1 MRAALQVLRR
11 APRLRHQST
20 AAAQKTVDD
29 AFLASLEALAT
40 TSQSPD
46 VRKLHGDDESHHAAV
61 PPEVVAFPESTE
73 EVAAI
78 LKLCNEQSIAVVPYG
93 AGTSLEGHIQASRGG
108 VCVDVSKLDQMVAE
122 HPEDLDC
129 RVQAGMT
136 RKAVNSAL
144 RHTGLHFP
152 VDPGADATIGGMAA
166 CGASG
171 TTSVR
176 YGTMRENVL
185 GLTAVLA
192 DGTVLETGSRARK
205 SSAGY
210 ALTKLFLGSEGTLGV
225 ITEVALRLHPVPMCV
240 EAATARFDSLEEAA
254 DAVQALLLH
263 GVSVAR
269 CELLD
274 ATAIDAFNAFSKRN
288 EESCPSLFL
297 EFNGPTSEAVAAHTE
312 LALELCADCGGRDIR
327 RSQDETERDE
337 LWKARH
343 ELYYASC
350 ALKTNGR
357 AIVTDACVPV
367 SQLPGLIQAT
377 SRDVKENN
385 VVGPCFGH
393 AGDGNFHCILVY
405 NDDDDEDY
413 LERLKQVNANLIE
426 RTLAAGGTCT
436 GEHGVGSGKKAYLL
450 REKGAAAID
459 AMRSIKAALDPRG
472 VIIRL
477 MLNLCDPTH
486 LTQRRLTPPRLATF
500 AARRRAREDPDALG
514 RQRRHEPQAVRRRR
528 VAGVAALVDDDAPP
542 GVLQE
547 RTLVRSVLRVVVER
561 VALLRDASEL
571 ARQALFAH
579 H

>member
-1 MRAALQVLRR
+1 MRSALQLLRR

-20 AAAQKTVDD
+20 AAAQKTVAD

-176 YGTMRENVL
+176 YGTMRDNVL

-210 ALTKLFLGSEGTLGV
+210 DLTKLFLGSEGTLGV

-240 EAATARFDSLEEAA
+240 EAATARFDS
-254 DAVQALLLH
+254 
-263 GVSVAR
+263 
-269 CELLD
+269 
-274 ATAIDAFNAFSKRN
+274 
-288 EESCPSLFL
+288 P
-297 EFNGPTSEAVAAHTE
+297 
-312 LALELCADCGGRDIR
+312 
-327 RSQDETERDE
+327 
-337 LWKARH
+337 
-343 ELYYASC
+343 
-350 ALKTNGR
+350 
-357 AIVTDACVPV
+357 VT
-367 SQLPGLIQAT
+367 
-377 SRDVKENN
+377 
-385 VVGPCFGH
+385 
-393 AGDGNFHCILVY
+393 
-405 NDDDDEDY
+405 
-413 LERLKQVNANLIE
+413 
-426 RTLAAGGTCT
+426 
-436 GEHGVGSGKKAYLL
+436 
-450 REKGAAAID
+450 
-459 AMRSIKAALDPRG
+459 
-472 VIIRL
+472 
-477 MLNLCDPTH
+477 
-486 LTQRRLTPPRLATF
+486 
-500 AARRRAREDPDALG
+500 
-514 RQRRHEPQAVRRRR
+514 
-528 VAGVAALVDDDAPP
+528 
-542 GVLQE
+542 
-547 RTLVRSVLRVVVER
+547 
-561 VALLRDASEL
+561 
-571 ARQALFAH
+571 
-579 H
+579 